1 MKTTNLRGLI
11 AVLFFSFVNCMLVQ
25 AQYQLTPE
33 CYVEIEPNRYVIHF
47 TLPDYFMEEEESECG
62 IYSTIVMGDEVDHDE
77 TDEAGYPTLPFFS
90 LDLLLPQCVSSV
102 SINLEQEQLEQVGVG
117 DLILPARL
125 GSVQTEDGN
134 TILLDEECHNLE
146 YYTYGSTG
154 EYPNGFFRDFY
165 ATSNIYNYLS
175 NKGVTLSIHPFSYY
189 PEYGYMDVLREAIFV
204 IEWDCGDLISTM
216 DSLQQSGTYNS
227 YVGQLYFD
235 TFNEIEIENTGVNG
249 KYLIVA
255 ARRDMEGDIE
265 TYVSY
270 KRSQN
275 YETEVIY
282 LDESGVI
289 GNAEQIS
296 NVIYNNDFMDNPDF
310 VLLVGDLYDIPARY
324 GSNSIYN
331 PYSDDKYHPFL
342 GRWIIG
348 EQGDMFGSYYDLTA
362 IINKTIA
369 AENNYVNTYS
379 TAALFSG
386 VDHSSQSL
394 SRRLYKNIEKIANKS
409 FDRMGIPYT
418 LYDGRNYSSNPN
430 QAQNYMCST
439 LQSNTRFFVYMGH
452 GNRSMVGE
460 PYILHYS
467 NLPNSTY
474 PFSMGFGFAC
484 SMNSYTTD
492 SNFGARWLADG
503 HGGAAFYA
511 STVNAG
517 VSSTKSLSKK
527 IFTQLRKL
535 TNKIGNFPI
544 SMWLRIAE
552 DKYYNACRGLER
564 GLQISKFNLMGDPTL
579 AVYGM
584 DEGGGYAPFHISKKD
599 NRDIE
604 ENNFFTENQIDKIEI
619 YNIDGDKVA
628 TIDNE
633 ATILQSLL
641 QPGVYFVKTIYK
653 DGTMSTYKFMK

>member
-33 CYVEIEPNRYVIHF
+33 CYVEIEQNRYVIHF
-47 TLPDYFMEEEESECG
+47 ILPDYFMEEEESECG
-62 IYSTIVMGDEVDHDE
+62 IYSTIVMGDEVDYDE

-102 SINLEQEQLEQVGVG
+102 SINLEQEQLEQVGAG
-117 DLILPARL
+117 YLIQPARL
-125 GSVQTEDGN
+125 GSVQTENGN
-134 TILLDEECHNLE
+134 TILLDEECHNSE

-227 YVGQLYFD
+227 YIGQLYFD
-235 TFNEIEIENTGVNG
+235 TFNDTEIENTGVNG

-255 ARRDMEGDIE
+255 ARRDMESDIE

-275 YETEVIY
+275 YDTEVIY
-282 LDESGVI
+282 LDDNGEI
-289 GNAEQIS
+289 GNAMRIS
-296 NVIYNNDFMDNPDF
+296 EIIEYNHLMNHPDF
-310 VLLVGDLYDIPARY
+310 VLLVGNLDDIPASC
-324 GSNSIYN
+324 GTNSVYD
-331 PYSDDKYHPFL
+331 PYTDDQYHPFL
-342 GRWIIG
+342 GRWIIRDG
-348 EQGDMFGSYYDLTA
+348 RYGNYTDLQE

-369 AENNYVNTYS
+369 AEDNYVHTYS

-386 VDHSSQSL
+386 IDNTNSYM
-394 SRRLYKNIEKIANKS
+394 SRSLYKNIEKVGNKS

-418 LYDGRNYSSNPN
+418 LYDGRDYSSNLG
-430 QAQNYMCST
+430 QAHNYMCSA
-439 LQSNTRFFVYMGH
+439 LLSNIRFFMYTGH
-452 GNRSMVGE
+452 GNQYCIGN
-460 PYILHYS
+460 PYSLYYN
-467 NLPNSTY
+467 NLPNSAFPY
-474 PFSMGFGFAC
+474 SMSFGFAC
-484 SMNSYTTD
+484 EMNSYTTNG
-492 SNFGARWLADG
+492 NFGARWIAENN
-503 HGGAAFYA
+503 GGATFYG
-511 STVNAG
+511 STVTTYLSPDN
-517 VSSTKSLSKK
+517 SLSLR
-527 IFTQLRKL
+527 IFKELRNL
-535 TNKIGNFPI
+535 TNKINNFPI
-544 SMWLRIAE
+544 SLWLRIAE
-552 DKYYNACRGLER
+552 DKYYNACSIPIRKRQVL
-564 GLQISKFNLMGDPTL
+564 KYNLIGDPTL

-584 DEGGGYAPFHISKKD
+584 DDDGGYAPFHISKKD

-604 ENNFFTENQIDKIEI
+604 KDSIYTDSQVDIIEI
-619 YNIDGDKVA
+619 YNIDGNKIA
-628 TIDNE
+628 TIDSQASFVQN
-633 ATILQSLL
+633 SL
-641 QPGVYFVKTIYK
+641 QPGVYIVKKIHT
-653 DGTMSTYKFMK
+653 DGTMSTYKLMK